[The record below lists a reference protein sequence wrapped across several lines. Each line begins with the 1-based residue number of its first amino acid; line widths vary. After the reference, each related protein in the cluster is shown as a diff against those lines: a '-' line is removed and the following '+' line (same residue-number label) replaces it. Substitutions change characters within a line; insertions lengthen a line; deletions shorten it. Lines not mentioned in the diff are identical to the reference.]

1 MSTPTVTDE
10 RPPSATGPQ
19 VVGAKSV
26 DFSGVLT
33 NPSGVTW
40 AKTVREMRLHPTIKL
55 ARFLSVAPALAAE
68 WAIEFDEDIEDA
80 DKREEITKELKR
92 QVFPHR
98 ARVLEQ
104 GFFGMI
110 DFGWAPFELVWRA
123 DWSLADIK
131 ALMQDLT
138 DILADA
144 KDGSFIGFKQ
154 DAQGSTPLVTL
165 KVEDNKCLLFNQN
178 VEGTDWYGQSDSRAA
193 LDPWTSAKITEDTA
207 RKYDRKTAG
216 AHWWIQYPP
225 GETMYEGTLTDNGE
239 IADKVLAL
247 LQANGSISTPRTA
260 DRLHLDMDIGKV
272 GLDNAAWD
280 IKLIESTG
288 STSSELNSR
297 GQYLD
302 VKMVRAYLQP
312 ERTMTEGKHGTKAE
326 SGEQQDIALTVVAHR
341 LKLFLEAL
349 NKYVTNNV
357 VVLFFGEE
365 YRDKVRIISNPIED
379 EKQQFFRELYQL
391 ILAQP
396 DGALMEM
403 GSIDMDALR
412 EAAGVPSLPEAE
424 PGLLVKTAPFKAKE
438 EENELESEDSN
449 PDDES

>member
-10 RPPSATGPQ
+10 RPESTTGPQ

-26 DFSGVLT
+26 DFSGTLT
-33 NPSGVTW
+33 NPTGTSW
-40 AKTVREMRLHPTIKL
+40 AKTVREMRRHPTIKL
-55 ARFLSVAPALAAE
+55 ARFLSIAPALAAE
-68 WAIEFDEDIEDA
+68 WAIEFDDDIEDE
-80 DKREEITKELKR
+80 DKRQEITKELKR

-110 DFGWAPFELVWRA
+110 DFGWAPFELVWKS
-123 DWSLADIK
+123 DWTLGDIK

-144 KDGSFIGFKQ
+144 KDGSFVGFKQ
-154 DAQGSTPLVTL
+154 AAQGSTPEVIL
-165 KVEDNKCLLFNQN
+165 KTEDGKCLLFNQN
-178 VEGTDWYGQSDSRAA
+178 VEGTDWYGQADSTAA
-193 LDPWTSAKITEDTA
+193 QEPWESAKITEETA
-207 RKYDRKTAG
+207 RKYDKKTAG

-225 GETMYEGTLTDNGE
+225 GETMYNGTLTDNGE
-239 IADKVLAL
+239 IADAILAL
-247 LQANGSISTPRTA
+247 LASNGSISTPRTA
-260 DRLHLDMDIGKV
+260 DRLHLDMDVGKV
-272 GLDNAAWD
+272 GLDNTAWD

-288 STSSELNSR
+288 STSSELNAR

-302 VKMVRAYLQP
+302 VKMIRAYLQP
-312 ERTMTEGKHGTKAE
+312 ERTMTEGNHGTKAE
-326 SGEQQDIALTVVAHR
+326 SGEQQDIALTVIAHR

-349 NKYVTNNV
+349 NKYVTNTV

-365 YRDKVRIISNPIED
+365 YRGKVRIISNPIED
-379 EKQQFFRELYQL
+379 EKQAFFRELYKL

-396 DGALMEM
+396 DGSLMEM

-412 EAAGVPSLPEAE
+412 EAAGVPSMPEPE
-424 PGLLVKTAPFKAKE
+424 PGMLVKTAPVEPTEPDPE
-438 EENELESEDSN
+438 EIPDSN
-449 PDDES
+449 PDD